1 MVVTKVDKHVVSSTN
16 AYFFDTNVW
25 IFIFAPIAGADKK
38 KQSVYSS
45 LLKDIQSRNATIF
58 ISSLVLS
65 EYINAM
71 LRMGF
76 KQWKRVTGN
85 VNADFKRD
93 YRSTDDYQTTL
104 EDAVLQVNEILKVCT
119 KRPDDFHTIDIDS
132 VLASMNQDAD
142 YNDAYYIKNCENQKM
157 KFVSDDLDI
166 QKVNSS
172 ITLITA

>member
-104 EDAVLQVNEILKVCT
+104 EDAVLQVNEILKVCD

>member
-1 MVVTKVDKHVVSSTN
+1 M
-16 AYFFDTNVW
+16 
-25 IFIFAPIAGADKK
+25 
-38 KQSVYSS
+38 
-45 LLKDIQSRNATIF
+45 
-58 ISSLVLS
+58 
-65 EYINAM
+65 
-71 LRMGF
+71 
-76 KQWKRVTGN
+76 TGN

-104 EDAVLQVNEILKVCT
+104 EDAVLQVNEILKVCD

-172 ITLITA
+172 ITLIV

>member
-1 MVVTKVDKHVVSSTN
+1 MVVTKVDKHVVSSAN

-25 IFIFAPIAGADKK
+25 IYIFAPIAGTDKR

-58 ISSLVLS
+58 VSSLVLS

-85 VNADFKRD
+85 VNADFKKD
-93 YRSTDDYQTTL
+93 YRNTEDYQTTL
-104 EDAVLQVNEILKVCT
+104 EDAVLQVKEILKVCT
-119 KRPDDFHTIDIDS
+119 KRPDDFHIIDIDS
-132 VLASMNQDAD
+132 VLVSMNQDAD
-142 YNDAYYIKNCENQKM
+142 YNDVYYIKDCENQKM
-157 KFVSDDLDI
+157 KFVSDDTDI

-172 ITLITA
+172 IMLITA